1 MNWDA
6 KKRKAQIN
14 ALPERIG
21 AKQKRLPRE
30 AAFVSATTTGD
41 TTVNHSNSLAHL
53 GAAPARGVS
62 ALHAAA
68 QAQPVSQVEAALSNV
83 DAGMDDL
90 KNTIRRISGR
100 LEPVM
105 SAAGISAE
113 GSAHEAEPASSTPL
127 VRRLNEL
134 ANQLRQDCAALQDLE
149 RRLAL

>member
-1 MNWDA
+1 MN
-6 KKRKAQIN
+6 QS
-14 ALPERIG
+14 
-21 AKQKRLPRE
+21 Q
-30 AAFVSATTTGD
+30 
-41 TTVNHSNSLAHL
+41 SLAHL

-62 ALHAAA
+62 TLHAAA

-113 GSAHEAEPASSTPL
+113 RSAHEAEPASSTPL

-134 ANQLRQDCAALQDLE
+134 ANQRRQDCAALQDLE